1 VRIFLFSQKKTK
13 KTMQISKKLGE
24 IDSEIGNEMLVA
36 LRPETPYIRTEQQ
49 RYGVTHDE
57 VFTELLH
64 IPGR

>member
-1 VRIFLFSQKKTK
+1 
-13 KTMQISKKLGE
+13 MQISKKLGE
-24 IDSEIGNEMLVA
+24 IDSEIGNEMLIAV
-36 LRPETPYIRTEQQ
+36 RPETPYIRTEQQ